1 MAKISYKREN
11 RPFFR

>member
-1 MAKISYKREN
+1 MAKISDKRQN